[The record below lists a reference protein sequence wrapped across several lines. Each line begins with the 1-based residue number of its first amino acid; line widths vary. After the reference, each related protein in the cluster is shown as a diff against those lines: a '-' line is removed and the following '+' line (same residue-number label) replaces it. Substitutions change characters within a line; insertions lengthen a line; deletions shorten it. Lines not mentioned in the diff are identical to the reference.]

1 MKSFTYL
8 CPYCFERQKIN
19 NVKFRCS
26 NKQNC
31 ALEEDPVYSKFKGF
45 SSPQKMQKVFS
56 LPKQPL
62 LRMPKKGRC
71 PSCGIFTPN
80 IICANCHSQLPLN
93 IDSIGDRIIAVIGAK
108 DAGKSHYITVLINE
122 IKRELVYDFNFS
134 LRFANDHTYVRYEN
148 EFRKPVYTDKRTID
162 TTNTALVNRAV
173 GEPLIYTLTFHKEQK
188 RFKKDRE
195 VILSFFDTAGEDL
208 NDEDIMATVNK
219 YIYNSSGIIFLLDP
233 LQLPYVRRSLPQGTP
248 LPQINTESETIINR
262 TINLIRKANQV
273 RPGAQIDIPVA
284 VSFSK
289 IDALTALLDA
299 SSALRHP
306 SRHRELGKIDPGDF
320 ENVSME
326 IESMLRQWE
335 GHDFAQQIA
344 VHFKHYAYFGLSALG
359 CNPHGSNI
367 IDEVRPFRVE
377 DPLFWLL
384 WKTGVLD

>member
-1 MKSFTYL
+1 MIKSSYL

-26 NKQNC
+26 NPHC
-31 ALEEDPVYSKFKGF
+31 ALEEDQVVTKFYGF
-45 SSPQKMQKVFS
+45 ATPQMRRKAFR

-62 LRMPKKGRC
+62 LRMPKEGRC
-71 PSCGIFTPN
+71 PSCGTLSRN
-80 IICANCHSQLPLN
+80 IICAHCHSQLPN
-93 IDSIGDRIIAVIGAK
+93 DIDTVEDMIIAIIGAK
-108 DAGKSHYITVLINE
+108 EVGKSHYITVLIE
-122 IKRELVYDFNFS
+122 ELRKKLSSDFNFA
-134 LRFANDHTYVRYEN
+134 FGFCTDQTNIRYLN
-148 EFRKPVYTDKRTID
+148 EFRRPVYDEKRTI
-162 TTNTALVNRAV
+162 TATHTALVNRSV
-173 GEPLIYTLTFHKEQK
+173 REPLIYILSFHKDK
-188 RFKKDRE
+188 SKFKIKKN
-195 VILSFFDTAGEDL
+195 VILIFFDTAGEDL
-208 NDEDIMATVNK
+208 NQEDTMSTVNK

-233 LQLPYVRRSLPQGTP
+233 LQLPYVRRSLPQGIP
-248 LPQINTESETIINR
+248 LPQINTESESIINR
-262 TINLIRKANQV
+262 TINLIRNANRV

-284 VSFSK
+284 VSFTK
-289 IDALTALLDA
+289 IDALAPILDA